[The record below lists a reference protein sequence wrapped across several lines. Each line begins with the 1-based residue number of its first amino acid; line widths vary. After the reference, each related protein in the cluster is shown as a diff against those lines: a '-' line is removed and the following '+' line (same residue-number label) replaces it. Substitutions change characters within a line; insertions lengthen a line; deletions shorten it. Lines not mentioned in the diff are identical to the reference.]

1 VARILVDS
9 DVLADHLRGDR
20 RFVAGRDEV
29 YVSTVSRAELVAG
42 GSTDE
47 GRIRLLL
54 AAMTEVDVGSAI
66 AERAGRIQRAS
77 RVRLSDALVAA
88 TAIEHGLTLVT
99 RNGRDFDSIRGL
111 RLRMPPDD
119 TFPDA
124 TRRRSPD
131 PVSRGR

>member
-1 VARILVDS
+1 MARILVDS

-54 AAMTEVDVGSAI
+54 AATTEVDVGAAI
-66 AERAGRIQRAS
+66 AERAGRLQRAS

-111 RLRMPPDD
+111 RVRAPAGD
-119 TFPDA
+119 TLPA
-124 TRRRSPD
+124 PTRRRSPEA
-131 PVSRGR
+131 S